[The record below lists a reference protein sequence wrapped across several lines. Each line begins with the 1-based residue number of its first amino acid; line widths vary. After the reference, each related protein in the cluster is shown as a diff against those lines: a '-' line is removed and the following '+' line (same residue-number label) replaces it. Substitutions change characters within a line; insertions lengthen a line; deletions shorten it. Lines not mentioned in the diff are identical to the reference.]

1 MASADFL
8 QFVVTAVF
16 GFSYLPSAR
25 SPRVRTTTFLPYKPP
40 HLPNGIRAA
49 LDFVLFGTLVRP
61 YTAYY
66 VISVRRFGS
75 LPASV
80 FSLTSGFLQISPH
93 DGHPCLRLTLPTAE
107 RVVVLHHPVV
117 AHVGRTIQKDRHA
130 VPVFLGGA
138 QSKNLRT
145 AYFTL

>member
-8 QFVVTAVF
+8 QFVVTAAF

-25 SPRVRTTTFLPYKPP
+25 SPQIRTTTFLPCNS
-40 HLPNGIRAA
+40 HI
-49 LDFVLFGTLVRP
+49 
-61 YTAYY
+61 
-66 VISVRRFGS
+66 
-75 LPASV
+75 
-80 FSLTSGFLQISPH
+80 
-93 DGHPCLRLTLPTAE
+93 RLTLPTAE

-117 AHVGRTIQKDRHA
+117 AHVGRTIEKDRHA